1 MFFRI
6 NNEELLGKYQALWT
20 MIEDLKNIELHS
32 SPVYDDIDITTKLR
46 TYGDEIY
53 TKFLGVKMP
62 EDDIEFESFT
72 VISIDSLLVY
82 KNKYYPQV
90 HLDNCAQ
97 KIIDKRMINYLDEN
111 PFETDESYVL
121 MSRSYKCCTTIEL
134 IKAKELT
141 Y

>member
-53 TKFLGVKMP
+53 TFT
-62 EDDIEFESFT
+62 SF
-72 VISIDSLLVY
+72 S
-82 KNKYYPQV
+82 
-90 HLDNCAQ
+90 A
-97 KIIDKRMINYLDEN
+97 
-111 PFETDESYVL
+111 
-121 MSRSYKCCTTIEL
+121 
-134 IKAKELT
+134 
-141 Y
+141 